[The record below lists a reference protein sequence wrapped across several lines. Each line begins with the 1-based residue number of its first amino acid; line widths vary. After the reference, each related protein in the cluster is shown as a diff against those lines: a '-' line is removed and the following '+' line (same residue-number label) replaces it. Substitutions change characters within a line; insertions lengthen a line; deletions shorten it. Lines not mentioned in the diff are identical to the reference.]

1 MKPKL
6 FSQHRSVRRKISQS
20 LKSSA
25 SGLGTSLVVQ
35 WLRPHSFTAEDLGS
49 ILVGGQRFH
58 KLHRVAKKKK
68 RISHMKLIIPGS
80 LIFPSTRSTPSA
92 YKGAPS
98 SSHLTES
105 LFHST
110 WRRKWQP
117 TSVFL
122 PGESQ
127 GQGSL
132 AGCSPWGHKESD
144 VT

>member
-1 MKPKL
+1 ML
-6 FSQHRSVRRKISQS
+6 FQESPTKRKKNSY
-20 LKSSA
+20 K
-25 SGLGTSLVVQ
+25 GTSLVVQ
-35 WLRPHSFTAEDLGS
+35 WLRLHTFTAEDLGS
-49 ILVGGQRFH
+49 ILVGEQRFH

-68 RISHMKLIIPGS
+68 GISHMKLIMPGS
-80 LIFPSTRSTPSA
+80 LISPSTRSTPSA

-98 SSHLTES
+98 SSHLAES
-105 LFHST
+105 LFHTT

-132 AGCSPWGHKESD
+132 PGCSPWGHKESD

>member
-1 MKPKL
+1 MNL
-6 FSQHRSVRRKISQS
+6 MDSSFFLAVSRISY
-20 LKSSA
+20 
-25 SGLGTSLVVQ
+25 
-35 WLRPHSFTAEDLGS
+35 
-49 ILVGGQRFH
+49 
-58 KLHRVAKKKK
+58 KKKK
-68 RISHMKLIIPGS
+68 EFLQGNLPGGPVVKTPHFHCRGLGFDPGWGTKIPQAAQGGQKKKKGISHMKLILPGS

-92 YKGAPS
+92 HKGAPS

-105 LFHST
+105 LFHPT

-132 AGCSPWGHKESD
+132 PGCSPWGHKESD

>member
-1 MKPKL
+1 MNL
-6 FSQHRSVRRKISQS
+6 LESSSSLAFSRISYNKKKEFLHGNLPGGPVVKTPQFHCR
-20 LKSSA
+20 
-25 SGLGTSLVVQ
+25 GLGFDPGWGTKIPQ
-35 WLRPHSFTAEDLGS
+35 AAQ
-49 ILVGGQRFH
+49 GGQ
-58 KLHRVAKKKK
+58 KKK

-80 LIFPSTRSTPSA
+80 LIFPCTRSTPSA

>member
-1 MKPKL
+1 MNL
-6 FSQHRSVRRKISQS
+6 LESSSSLAVSRISS
-20 LKSSA
+20 KKKKKKKNSYM
-25 SGLGTSLVVQ
+25 GTSLVVQ
-35 WLRPHSFTAEDLGS
+35 WLRPHTFTAEDLGL
-49 ILVGGQRFH
+49 ILVREQRFH
-58 KLHRVAKKKK
+58 KLHRVAKKK
-68 RISHMKLIIPGS
+68 RISHMKLIMPGS
-80 LIFPSTRSTPSA
+80 LIFPSTRSTPSG

-105 LFHST
+105 LLHPA

-122 PGESQ
+122 PGESC